1 MHGTMRVLDPSGH
14 TEHHWDADV
23 PVEVEN
29 ARAQFVEMTG
39 KGYQAFRMNMEGEK
53 ASRMTTFDPQAEAM
67 ILMPQ
72 LSGG

>member
-14 TEHHWDADV
+14 SEHSWDADV
-23 PVEVEN
+23 PAEVEA
-29 ARAQFVEMTG
+29 ARAVFSTMTG
-39 KGYQAFRMNMEGEK
+39 KGYQAFRVGAGGEK
-53 ASRMTTFDPQAEAM
+53 ASRMSSFDPEAESM